1 MTIREARQAAGVT
14 QKLLADALGV
24 SQQYVSKLERGEMS
38 PANITAKNLLAI
50 ADILGVDPHELVNEA

>member
-1 MTIREARQAAGVT
+1 MTIKEARQAAGVT

-50 ADILGVDPHELVNEA
+50 ADILGVDPHELVDEA

>member
-1 MTIREARQAAGVT
+1 MTIKEARQAAGVT
-14 QKLLADALGV
+14 QKMLADALGV

>member
-1 MTIREARQAAGVT
+1 MTIKEARQAAGVT

-24 SQQYVSKLERGEMS
+24 SQQYVSTLERGEMS

-50 ADILGVDPHELVNEA
+50 ADILGVDPHELVDEA

>member
-1 MTIREARQAAGVT
+1 MTIREARQAAGGT
-14 QKLLADALGV
+14 QKMLADALGV

-50 ADILGVDPHELVNEA
+50 ADILEVDPHELVDEA

>member
-1 MTIREARQAAGVT
+1 MTIKEARQAAGVT
-14 QKLLADALGV
+14 QKMLADALGV

-50 ADILGVDPHELVNEA
+50 ADILGVAPHELVNEA

>member
-14 QKLLADALGV
+14 QKMLADALGV

-50 ADILGVDPHELVNEA
+50 ADILEVDPHELVDEA

>member
-14 QKLLADALGV
+14 QKMLADALGV

>member
-1 MTIREARQAAGVT
+1 MTIKEARQAAGVT
-14 QKLLADALGV
+14 QKMLADALGV

-50 ADILGVDPHELVNEA
+50 ADILGVDPHELVDEA